1 MRKEEALITLFRK
14 LTDLIADEAACN
26 VKFAK
31 NLENILIELPE
42 KNVVLKKTS
51 SKTAKE
57 SLPDLHAE
65 WKKREELDFR
75 IWLKD
80 LPIPVLRGIIR
91 QEDFDANRRTS
102 KWNEAEKIAD
112 FIADTLQARQLR
124 GAAFMAKRD
133 D

>member
-1 MRKEEALITLFRK
+1 MRKEEALITLFRR

-26 VKFAK
+26 AKFAK
-31 NLENILIELPE
+31 NLESILVELPE
-42 KNVVLKKTS
+42 KNTVSKKTH
-51 SKTAKE
+51 SKTTKE

-75 IWLKD
+75 IWLRD

-112 FIADTLQARQLR
+112 FVADTLKARQSR
-124 GAAFMAKRD
+124 GAAFMEKRED
-133 D
+133 